1 MYILIILGNKL
12 LDEGKIDEILI
23 ERLNKGIT
31 MYNIEKYDLII
42 VSGGNVQEN
51 SVFSESYVMKNYLLK
66 YYIPKNK
73 IIEENKSMDT
83 IQNSLKCLNIVN
95 KFKNIKQINILSSE
109 FHIERVKAVFN
120 HYFYKYNLKY
130 IKSNN
135 IISGEILKKKIKN
148 EKKYLSLFN
157 KINQ

>member
-1 MYILIILGNKL
+1 
-12 LDEGKIDEILI
+12 
-23 ERLNKGIT
+23 
-31 MYNIEKYDLII
+31 
-42 VSGGNVQEN
+42 
-51 SVFSESYVMKNYLLK
+51 
-66 YYIPKNK
+66 
-73 IIEENKSMDT
+73 MDT